1 MKFYIKILILLII
14 VLQISNVMASEN
26 ITGAWQ
32 GKMVGSPEAEQMVH
46 FIIDQNADG
55 SYSARLNSSDQRTL
69 KNVKASS
76 VVYDSGILKV
86 DVAELGLFYE
96 GVVKKSKI
104 EGEWKQEGIS
114 FPLNL
119 SQYEKPKL
127 SKEDM
132 DKLFGQW
139 YGKFPVPRFLTLI
152 FRFKMTEKGE
162 FVAFADN
169 PDQGAYDIPVTDVEL
184 NDDNFRLIIPS
195 AHAEYK
201 GKLADNEIVGEYKQG
216 FVSIP
221 LTLKKI
227 IYMSPVNKLS
237 SPKETKKDYETL
249 VREMV
254 GKTWPVDSGVQVRE
268 K

>member
-184 NDDNFRLIIPS
+184 NDDNFSFIIPS
-195 AHAEYK
+195 ARAEYK
-201 GKLADNEIVGEYKQG
+201 GKLADNEIFGEYKQG
-216 FVSIP
+216 LVSIP

-227 IYMSPVNKLS
+227 KYMTPVNKLS
-237 SPKETKKDYETL
+237 FSKEIKKDYETL

-254 GKTWPVDSGVQVRE
+254 KKLGSSTLAFKFRE
-268 K
+268 N